1 MAKLDELIDELRED
15 GREDDASELE
25 KLRGSTLRKQAEAAS
40 KLQSELES
48 VKAKLEA
55 VEKAPKVRDAFT
67 KYGVDLDSLSK
78 LERRAVE
85 NYDGDLDEDAI
96 AAFVEENELAVADGA
111 GQEQE
116 QEAPAAKKVAEAARS
131 SAQGRGGK
139 APKVTPDEAA
149 AWDAGKWMAF
159 KTEHPEEAE
168 ALMRGEEVVGLT
180 A

>member
-55 VEKAPKVRDAFT
+55 VEKAPKVRSAFE

-96 AAFVEENELAVADGA
+96 AAFVEENELAVAERDD
-111 GQEQE
+111 QEQE
-116 QEAPAAKKVAEAARS
+116 EAPAAERVAQAART

-139 APKVTPDEAA
+139 APKITPDDAS
-149 AWDAGKWMAF
+149 AWNAGKWMAF
-159 KTEHPEEAE
+159 KSEHPQEAE

>member
-55 VEKAPKVRDAFT
+55 VEKAPKVRSAFE

-96 AAFVEENELAVADGA
+96 AAFVEENELAVAERDD
-111 GQEQE
+111 QEQE
-116 QEAPAAKKVAEAARS
+116 EAPAAERVAQAART

-139 APKVTPDEAA
+139 APKITPDEASE
-149 AWDAGKWMAF
+149 WNAGKWMAF
-159 KTEHPEEAE
+159 KQEHPQEAE